1 MVVVVVGA
9 EFWARQ
15 IGWVGVKSE
24 HPIAVSEFW
33 HERFEEIIGAIRN
46 TFCGSEI
53 VVKRDEYFGVFL
65 FFFDVIVGGI
75 VAIGIDARPRIEIAI
90 RVGAADIKPHIGIDF
105 VVNDEIGDA
114 PVALFAVEEI
124 RHEAGKS
131 AIIAGFPIDGGTE
144 HRGLYNSFLRID
156 AVASS
161 PIGDAVDD
169 GGHDDAVICVFA
181 DGVDNGLVFIEA
193 IAVVLDLVCATRL
206 RLLRLP
212 FGPDEVHGDAVDFVS
227 DDLCAI
233 LEIGLQALD
242 ALSHGICIADARR
255 FIDADVV
262 FAILRARARSTLD
275 SFSAAVA
282 YRSAFFTL
290 FGTSL
295 WFAFGIG
302 ADVVFAFFCPRAG
315 ATVELSAAT
324 VVDGAAVFALCR
336 ASRGAARGI
345 DADVA
350 RARFRSRARAAV
362 DGVSAAIVDSAAVFA
377 LSLAR
382 ARLARHGFFDARIG
396 FAYFPAWARAAIERS
411 LATVVDSAAIGFG
424 GFARR
429 RRANVDG
436 DADVIG
442 TSLCRVGAFAT
453 GDLISATVVDE
464 TAVFVFVFA
473 RPWRACF
480 DALIRSADLA
490 IGARSAIECIA
501 ASVVDGSTLGTL
513 GFACLW
519 RAFVGA
525 CAVLAEGGIALAGV
539 IARSAVFDGVERR
552 TSVAA
557 ARFIGAAKRRT
568 AFDDAIAVF
577 VANFA
582 IATLASGLD
591 IAFSVD
597 ASDAIG
603 AGDATCTAVFR
614 IGEHIDTRLA
624 TTPTIGIACGRA
636 RLRTWRF
643 ARSAIADF
651 VIAAL
656 IPTFSA
662 VIGVAIGIDT
672 SPGATHHC
680 RSAFGHAFI
689 AFVGDDRRVVAS
701 ICHHRAR
708 DCQRAPI

>member
-169 GGHDDAVICVFA
+169 GGHDNAVICVFA

-282 YRSAFFTL
+282 CRSAFFTL

-324 VVDGAAVFALCR
+324 VVD
-336 ASRGAARGI
+336 
-345 DADVA
+345 
-350 RARFRSRARAAV
+350 
-362 DGVSAAIVDSAAVFA
+362 
-377 LSLAR
+377 
-382 ARLARHGFFDARIG
+382 
-396 FAYFPAWARAAIERS
+396 
-411 LATVVDSAAIGFG
+411 
-424 GFARR
+424 
-429 RRANVDG
+429 
-436 DADVIG
+436 
-442 TSLCRVGAFAT
+442 
-453 GDLISATVVDE
+453 E

-473 RPWRACF
+473 RPWRACV

-603 AGDATCTAVFR
+603 AGDATYTAVFR

>member
-169 GGHDDAVICVFA
+169 GGHDNAVICVFA

-282 YRSAFFTL
+282 CRSAFFTL

-324 VVDGAAVFALCR
+324 VVNGA
-336 ASRGAARGI
+336 
-345 DADVA
+345 
-350 RARFRSRARAAV
+350 
-362 DGVSAAIVDSAAVFA
+362 
-377 LSLAR
+377 
-382 ARLARHGFFDARIG
+382 
-396 FAYFPAWARAAIERS
+396 
-411 LATVVDSAAIGFG
+411 
-424 GFARR
+424 
-429 RRANVDG
+429 
-436 DADVIG
+436 
-442 TSLCRVGAFAT
+442 
-453 GDLISATVVDE
+453 
-464 TAVFVFVFA
+464 AVFVFVFA
-473 RPWRACF
+473 RPWRACV

>member
-169 GGHDDAVICVFA
+169 GGHDNAVICVFA

-193 IAVVLDLVCATRL
+193 IAVVLDLVCATRP

-282 YRSAFFTL
+282 CRSAFFTL

-324 VVDGAAVFALCR
+324 VVD
-336 ASRGAARGI
+336 
-345 DADVA
+345 
-350 RARFRSRARAAV
+350 
-362 DGVSAAIVDSAAVFA
+362 
-377 LSLAR
+377 
-382 ARLARHGFFDARIG
+382 
-396 FAYFPAWARAAIERS
+396 
-411 LATVVDSAAIGFG
+411 
-424 GFARR
+424 
-429 RRANVDG
+429 
-436 DADVIG
+436 
-442 TSLCRVGAFAT
+442 
-453 GDLISATVVDE
+453 E

-473 RPWRACF
+473 RPWRACV

>member
-169 GGHDDAVICVFA
+169 GGHDNAVICVFA

-193 IAVVLDLVCATRL
+193 IAVVLNLVCATRL

-282 YRSAFFTL
+282 CRSAFFTL

-324 VVDGAAVFALCR
+324 VVD
-336 ASRGAARGI
+336 
-345 DADVA
+345 
-350 RARFRSRARAAV
+350 
-362 DGVSAAIVDSAAVFA
+362 
-377 LSLAR
+377 
-382 ARLARHGFFDARIG
+382 
-396 FAYFPAWARAAIERS
+396 
-411 LATVVDSAAIGFG
+411 
-424 GFARR
+424 
-429 RRANVDG
+429 
-436 DADVIG
+436 
-442 TSLCRVGAFAT
+442 
-453 GDLISATVVDE
+453 E

-473 RPWRACF
+473 RPWRACV

-603 AGDATCTAVFR
+603 AGDATYTAVFR

-643 ARSAIADF
+643 ARSAIANF

>member
-131 AIIAGFPIDGGTE
+131 AIIAGFSIDGGTE

-169 GGHDDAVICVFA
+169 GGHDNAVICVFA
-181 DGVDNGLVFIEA
+181 DGVDNGLVFVEA

-262 FAILRARARSTLD
+262 FAILRARTRSTLD

-282 YRSAFFTL
+282 CRSAFFTL

-324 VVDGAAVFALCR
+324 VVD
-336 ASRGAARGI
+336 
-345 DADVA
+345 
-350 RARFRSRARAAV
+350 
-362 DGVSAAIVDSAAVFA
+362 
-377 LSLAR
+377 
-382 ARLARHGFFDARIG
+382 
-396 FAYFPAWARAAIERS
+396 
-411 LATVVDSAAIGFG
+411 
-424 GFARR
+424 
-429 RRANVDG
+429 
-436 DADVIG
+436 
-442 TSLCRVGAFAT
+442 
-453 GDLISATVVDE
+453 E

-473 RPWRACF
+473 RPWRACV

-643 ARSAIADF
+643 ARSAIANF

>member
-169 GGHDDAVICVFA
+169 GGHDNAVICVFA

-282 YRSAFFTL
+282 CRSAFFTL

-324 VVDGAAVFALCR
+324 VVDGAAVF
-336 ASRGAARGI
+336 
-345 DADVA
+345 
-350 RARFRSRARAAV
+350 
-362 DGVSAAIVDSAAVFA
+362 
-377 LSLAR
+377 
-382 ARLARHGFFDARIG
+382 
-396 FAYFPAWARAAIERS
+396 
-411 LATVVDSAAIGFG
+411 
-424 GFARR
+424 
-429 RRANVDG
+429 
-436 DADVIG
+436 
-442 TSLCRVGAFAT
+442 
-453 GDLISATVVDE
+453 
-464 TAVFVFVFA
+464 VFVFA
-473 RPWRACF
+473 RPWRACV

-643 ARSAIADF
+643 ARSAIANF

>member
-114 PVALFAVEEI
+114 TVALFAVEEI

-156 AVASS
+156 AVASG

-262 FAILRARARSTLD
+262 FAILRARTRSTLD

-282 YRSAFFTL
+282 CRSAFFTL

-324 VVDGAAVFALCR
+324 VVNGA
-336 ASRGAARGI
+336 
-345 DADVA
+345 
-350 RARFRSRARAAV
+350 
-362 DGVSAAIVDSAAVFA
+362 
-377 LSLAR
+377 
-382 ARLARHGFFDARIG
+382 
-396 FAYFPAWARAAIERS
+396 
-411 LATVVDSAAIGFG
+411 
-424 GFARR
+424 
-429 RRANVDG
+429 
-436 DADVIG
+436 
-442 TSLCRVGAFAT
+442 
-453 GDLISATVVDE
+453 
-464 TAVFVFVFA
+464 AVFVFVFA
-473 RPWRACF
+473 RPWRACV

-614 IGEHIDTRLA
+614 FGEHIDTRLA

-643 ARSAIADF
+643 ARSAIANF

>member
-242 ALSHGICIADARR
+242 ALSQGICIADARR

-282 YRSAFFTL
+282 CRSAFFTL

-324 VVDGAAVFALCR
+324 VVD
-336 ASRGAARGI
+336 
-345 DADVA
+345 
-350 RARFRSRARAAV
+350 
-362 DGVSAAIVDSAAVFA
+362 
-377 LSLAR
+377 
-382 ARLARHGFFDARIG
+382 
-396 FAYFPAWARAAIERS
+396 
-411 LATVVDSAAIGFG
+411 
-424 GFARR
+424 
-429 RRANVDG
+429 
-436 DADVIG
+436 
-442 TSLCRVGAFAT
+442 
-453 GDLISATVVDE
+453 E

-473 RPWRACF
+473 RPWRACV

-643 ARSAIADF
+643 ARSAIANF

>member
-169 GGHDDAVICVFA
+169 GGHDNAVICVFA

-282 YRSAFFTL
+282 CRSAFFTL

-324 VVDGAAVFALCR
+324 VVDGAAVF
-336 ASRGAARGI
+336 
-345 DADVA
+345 
-350 RARFRSRARAAV
+350 
-362 DGVSAAIVDSAAVFA
+362 
-377 LSLAR
+377 
-382 ARLARHGFFDARIG
+382 
-396 FAYFPAWARAAIERS
+396 
-411 LATVVDSAAIGFG
+411 
-424 GFARR
+424 
-429 RRANVDG
+429 
-436 DADVIG
+436 
-442 TSLCRVGAFAT
+442 
-453 GDLISATVVDE
+453 
-464 TAVFVFVFA
+464 VFVFA
-473 RPWRACF
+473 RPWRACV

-501 ASVVDGSTLGTL
+501 ASVVDDSTLGTL

-603 AGDATCTAVFR
+603 AGDATYTAVFR

>member
-169 GGHDDAVICVFA
+169 GGHDNAVICVFA

-282 YRSAFFTL
+282 CRSAFFTL

-324 VVDGAAVFALCR
+324 VVD
-336 ASRGAARGI
+336 
-345 DADVA
+345 
-350 RARFRSRARAAV
+350 
-362 DGVSAAIVDSAAVFA
+362 
-377 LSLAR
+377 
-382 ARLARHGFFDARIG
+382 
-396 FAYFPAWARAAIERS
+396 
-411 LATVVDSAAIGFG
+411 
-424 GFARR
+424 
-429 RRANVDG
+429 
-436 DADVIG
+436 
-442 TSLCRVGAFAT
+442 
-453 GDLISATVVDE
+453 E

-473 RPWRACF
+473 RPWRACV

-643 ARSAIADF
+643 ARSAIANF

>member
-282 YRSAFFTL
+282 CRSAFFTL

-324 VVDGAAVFALCR
+324 VVD
-336 ASRGAARGI
+336 
-345 DADVA
+345 
-350 RARFRSRARAAV
+350 
-362 DGVSAAIVDSAAVFA
+362 
-377 LSLAR
+377 
-382 ARLARHGFFDARIG
+382 
-396 FAYFPAWARAAIERS
+396 
-411 LATVVDSAAIGFG
+411 
-424 GFARR
+424 
-429 RRANVDG
+429 
-436 DADVIG
+436 
-442 TSLCRVGAFAT
+442 
-453 GDLISATVVDE
+453 E

-473 RPWRACF
+473 RPWRACV

>member
-90 RVGAADIKPHIGIDF
+90 RVGATDIKPHIGIDF

-169 GGHDDAVICVFA
+169 GGHDNAVICVFA

-193 IAVVLDLVCATRL
+193 IAVVLNLVCATRL

-282 YRSAFFTL
+282 CRSAFFTL

-324 VVDGAAVFALCR
+324 VVD
-336 ASRGAARGI
+336 
-345 DADVA
+345 
-350 RARFRSRARAAV
+350 
-362 DGVSAAIVDSAAVFA
+362 
-377 LSLAR
+377 
-382 ARLARHGFFDARIG
+382 
-396 FAYFPAWARAAIERS
+396 
-411 LATVVDSAAIGFG
+411 
-424 GFARR
+424 
-429 RRANVDG
+429 
-436 DADVIG
+436 
-442 TSLCRVGAFAT
+442 
-453 GDLISATVVDE
+453 E

-473 RPWRACF
+473 RPWRACV

>member
-169 GGHDDAVICVFA
+169 GGHDNAVICVFA

-262 FAILRARARSTLD
+262 FAILRAQARSTLD

-282 YRSAFFTL
+282 CRSAFFTL

-324 VVDGAAVFALCR
+324 VVDGAAVF
-336 ASRGAARGI
+336 
-345 DADVA
+345 
-350 RARFRSRARAAV
+350 
-362 DGVSAAIVDSAAVFA
+362 
-377 LSLAR
+377 
-382 ARLARHGFFDARIG
+382 
-396 FAYFPAWARAAIERS
+396 
-411 LATVVDSAAIGFG
+411 
-424 GFARR
+424 
-429 RRANVDG
+429 
-436 DADVIG
+436 
-442 TSLCRVGAFAT
+442 
-453 GDLISATVVDE
+453 
-464 TAVFVFVFA
+464 VFVFA
-473 RPWRACF
+473 RPWRACV

>member
-282 YRSAFFTL
+282 CRSAFFTL

-324 VVDGAAVFALCR
+324 VVDGAAVF
-336 ASRGAARGI
+336 
-345 DADVA
+345 
-350 RARFRSRARAAV
+350 
-362 DGVSAAIVDSAAVFA
+362 
-377 LSLAR
+377 
-382 ARLARHGFFDARIG
+382 
-396 FAYFPAWARAAIERS
+396 
-411 LATVVDSAAIGFG
+411 
-424 GFARR
+424 
-429 RRANVDG
+429 
-436 DADVIG
+436 
-442 TSLCRVGAFAT
+442 
-453 GDLISATVVDE
+453 
-464 TAVFVFVFA
+464 VFVFA
-473 RPWRACF
+473 RPWRACV

-501 ASVVDGSTLGTL
+501 ASVVDDSTLGTL